1 MSIIEWLGLIF
12 FMYNR
17 KYGLD
22 DNTVDFI
29 GHALALHRDDSYLD
43 GPAMDFVKRIK
54 VANCFILSLLF
65 IILPGLYDDILFIQ
79 WFISFHFVY
88 TS

>member
-1 MSIIEWLGLIF
+1 MCIIELKLIF
-12 FMYNR
+12 LIYNR

-22 DNTVDFI
+22 DNTVDFV

-54 VANCFILSLLF
+54 VVNDFNMSLFF
-65 IILPGLYDDILFIQ
+65 IILPDSYDEILFIQ
-79 WFISFHFVY
+79 
-88 TS
+88 